1 MTPIV
6 FITDNKYFMPTMVT
20 IQSIVKNKEQSNP
33 LIYIVGIKLSKEN
46 ENFID
51 SLNIKEAEIKYK
63 TIDFSI
69 YENFGVGEGQYV
81 SIAALVKF
89 QLSDLFE
96 EYDKILYLDGDIIV
110 RHSLESLTEIELGEH
125 YAAVVKDLMSI
136 KQKDSKRL
144 GLNSY
149 FNSGVLLLNCKKIRE
164 DGLFEKMIYEKRNN
178 HSLHYM
184 DQDVFNVVFQNNV
197 HFISEIY
204 NYQAYYNN
212 LSLEN
217 INFRFE
223 EIYKN
228 RYHLEEKIIILH
240 LAGRC
245 KPWNCRKTN
254 YFNEWYSYYLL
265 LKRDESE
272 LKNVPYIINKKLY
285 QKIYEGDADTIVKVF
300 RKEML
305 RRHIYNGKAKFTF
318 LGKIS
323 FDMKYIL

>member
-1 MTPIV
+1 MIPIV

-20 IQSIVKNKEQSNP
+20 IQSIVKNREQSNP

-46 ENFID
+46 EDFID
-51 SLNIKEAEIKYK
+51 GLDIEDIEIEYK
-63 TIDFSI
+63 TIDFSL
-69 YENFGVGEGQYV
+69 YESFFVGEGQYV

-89 QLSDLFE
+89 QLADLFE
-96 EYDKILYLDGDIIV
+96 KYDKILYLDGDIIV
-110 RHSLESLTEIELGEH
+110 RHSLEQFTEIELGDY
-125 YAAVVKDLMSI
+125 YAAVVKDLMAI

-164 DGLFEKMIYEKRNN
+164 DSLFEKMIYEKKNN

-184 DQDVFNVVFQNNV
+184 DQDVFNIVFQNNV
-197 HFISEIY
+197 RFTSVIY

-223 EIYKN
+223 EKYKD
-228 RYHLEEKIIILH
+228 RHHLEGEIVILH

-245 KPWNCRKTN
+245 KPWNCKTTN

-265 LKRDESE
+265 LKRDVSE
-272 LKNVPYIINKKLY
+272 LKNVPYIIDKKLY
-285 QKIYEGDADTIVKVF
+285 QKIYEGDADTVVKMF

-318 LGKIS
+318 LGKMS